1 MIEFITQHGWHIAT
15 ALTAL
20 IVFYDKFI
28 APYTKTKKDDEI
40 LERMISILPDEI
52 VEKLLLDEEDAE

>member
-28 APYTKTKKDDEI
+28 APYTKTKKECCC
-40 LERMISILPDEI
+40 LEQMRVVNQPL
-52 VEKLLLDEEDAE
+52 